1 MQQKS
6 RLRAGFKA
14 TLVVAVISMVST
26 TAAIVYIPW
35 FLISRKNV
43 DNIIQQANDGLADST
58 SRGIVRVLDNVQATL
73 ELTQKIFQN
82 QLINPNNP
90 QKREAF
96 FLDLLSTQP
105 NFTWIEFGFA
115 NGNYFGVQRKKDD
128 QGEKT
133 LSLNL
138 INRKWD
144 SQKQQNTKNTVSYQ
158 LFGEKLLPQQK
169 IEEIERYNASQRGWY
184 KAAVK
189 NTNRIS
195 WTDVYVFRTSQTP
208 GISASIPV
216 KKNGEKLGVISI
228 AFELQQISDYLRR
241 LQNKQREKAIFL
253 INESNQILASTTF
266 SYNSLR
272 NNNQNKANTP
282 KLTQLENIDNPYLK
296 FVKQALQENK
306 LSIQDIITA
315 KKTQTQFIYRDP
327 DRGDRYYIFLTP
339 LQYPESFHTRHANY
353 PQLVLGTVIPES
365 YYIEEINQ
373 NQRRLFYGITG
384 FLVLAVGFAIVI
396 ADRLFVQPILTIAKA
411 AEVISEGDLDIRL
424 NIHRQDELGRLAY
437 LFNQMAQQLKD
448 SFHKLEKTNEEL
460 ELRVDERTA
469 ELKEAKE
476 QAEEANQTKS
486 QFLANMSHE
495 LRTPLNAIIG
505 YSEMLQEEAEDLGE
519 ENFVKD
525 LTKIQGAG
533 KHLLE
538 LINDVLDISKIESG
552 RMDLYLENF
561 EFIPILNEIISTI
574 QPLVEKNSNTLIVNC
589 PPDIGVIFA
598 DVTKVRQSFFNLI
611 SNASKFTEN
620 GTITLTINRYLEAE
634 KEWISMQVQD
644 TGIGMTPEQM
654 AKLFKPFSQADAST
668 TRKYGGTGLGL
679 VITQKFSQM
688 MGGDIGIKSEFGVG
702 TTFTIKL
709 PAQVCDRKKDTTE
722 KPEESST
729 TLSSVFAGKK
739 ILVIDDDP
747 TTHDLIRHFLEP
759 EGFKVIAT
767 TNPEEGLKWAKE
779 QKPDG
784 IILDV
789 IMPKLDGWAVLTR
802 LKADPEISAIPVI
815 MATVLED
822 QSIGYTLGATDY
834 LAKPIQ
840 KEKLKALLDKYQS
853 KLSSRLILV
862 VDDDPNN
869 RSLMRRQLEKEN
881 WTVIEADNG
890 QNALVQLEKNSPSLI
905 LLDLMMPEMNG
916 FEVINQLRQR
926 ETWRDIPVIIV
937 TAKDLTEQDHQQ
949 LNGYV
954 EKIIQK
960 GAYNH
965 QDLLKEVREI
975 LGKVI

>member
-6 RLRAGFKA
+6 RPYVGFKA
-14 TLVVAVISMVST
+14 TLVAAAISMVGI
-26 TAAIVYIPW
+26 TAVIVYIPW
-35 FLISRKNV
+35 LLTSRKNI
-43 DNIIQQANDGLADST
+43 DNVIQQVNEAIARST
-58 SRGIVRVLDNVQATL
+58 SREVVRIFSNVQTTL
-73 ELTQKIFQN
+73 EITERVFSN
-82 QLINPNNP
+82 QLIDLENPP
-90 QKREAF
+90 VRENF
-96 FLDLLSTQP
+96 FLNLLSTQP

-115 NGNYFGVQRKKDD
+115 NGNYFGVQRTKDETR
-128 QGEKT
+128 EKT
-133 LSLNL
+133 ATLNL
-138 INRKWD
+138 INRVWN
-144 SQKQQNTKNTVSYQ
+144 S
-158 LFGEKLLPQQK
+158 QQK
-169 IEEIERYNASQRGWY
+169 ITTKTTIPHEKVGDKFIPQAKIEQSENYNASQRGWY
-184 KAAVK
+184 KAVAK
-189 NTNRIS
+189 NPGKIA
-195 WTDVYVFRTSQTP
+195 WTDVYVFRTNKMP

-216 KKNGEKLGVISI
+216 NKLGEKVGVVSI
-228 AFELQQISDYLRR
+228 ALELQQISDYLRQ
-241 LQNKQREKAIFL
+241 LQDKQHEMAIFL
-253 INESNQILASTTF
+253 INENNQIIASTTF
-266 SYNSLR
+266 AENALDDNR
-272 NNNQNKANTP
+272 QNKTDAPELKRLEDADNHNLKLVNQTLQAN
-282 KLTQLENIDNPYLK
+282 E
-296 FVKQALQENK
+296 
-306 LSIQDIITA
+306 LSIKDIVA
-315 KKTQTQFIYRDP
+315 NPKNQTQFIYRDP
-327 DRGDRYYIFLTP
+327 DNGDRYYISFTP
-339 LQYPESFHTRHANY
+339 LQYHESFQTRNANY
-353 PQLVLGTVIPES
+353 PRLVVGTVITES
-365 YYIEEINQ
+365 SYVTEIDQ
-373 NQRRLFYGITG
+373 NQRRLFYIIAG
-384 FLVLAVGFAIVI
+384 FLILAVSFAIFI
-396 ADRLFVQPILTIAKA
+396 ADRLLVRPVLTIAKA
-411 AEVISEGDLDIRL
+411 AEAISEGDLDIKL
-424 NIHRQDELGRLAY
+424 EINRQDELGRLAY
-437 LFNQMAQQLKD
+437 LFNQMSQQLKD
-448 SFHKLEKTNEEL
+448 SFNKLAKTNEEL
-460 ELRVDERTA
+460 EMRVDERTL
-469 ELKEAKE
+469 ELKEAMEK
-476 QAEEANQTKS
+476 AEEANQTKS

-505 YSEMLQEEAEDLGE
+505 YSEMLQEEAEDMGE
-519 ENFVKD
+519 EDFVKD
-525 LTKIQGAG
+525 LTKIRGAG

-574 QPLVEKNSNTLIVNC
+574 EPLVEKNSNTLIVNC
-589 PPDIGVIFA
+589 PPDLGVIFA
-598 DVTKVRQSFFNLI
+598 DVTKVRQSLFNLI
-611 SNASKFTEN
+611 SNASKFTKN

-722 KPEESST
+722 KAEESST

-802 LKADPEISAIPVI
+802 LKAEPEISAIPVI

-960 GAYNH
+960 GAYNR